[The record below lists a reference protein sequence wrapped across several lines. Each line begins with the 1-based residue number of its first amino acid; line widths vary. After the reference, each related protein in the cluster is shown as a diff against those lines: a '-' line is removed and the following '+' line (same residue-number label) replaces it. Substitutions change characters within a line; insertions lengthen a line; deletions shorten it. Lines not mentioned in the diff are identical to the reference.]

1 MKCIEIIRQIVLSS
15 ALRDEPSVMNKL
27 VLRYKTYAINIGLP
41 HYHAKANIF
50 DLLCTHLQLRRLACR
65 IHHRAMTWHCKSAFD
80 IDGLWW
86 LLIDAIFHHIVKF
99 AAIPHCNIILF
110 DVNLIFE
117 YTLFDI
123 TYYYIGRI
131 DILPFYWFGTIKK
144 QITNV

>member
-41 HYHAKANIF
+41 HYHAKTYF

-86 LLIDAIFHHIVKF
+86 LLIDAIFHHIVKYF
-99 AAIPHCNIILF
+99 VAIPHCNIILF

-117 YTLFDI
+117 WTLFDI
-123 TYYYIGRI
+123 I
-131 DILPFYWFGTIKK
+131 DRLDTLFSYWFGKIKK
-144 QITNV
+144 

>member
-1 MKCIEIIRQIVLSS
+1 MLNEFSLESIIVLQRANNETINLIFLVTIETILFGLFMKCIEIIRQIVLSS

-80 IDGLWW
+80 IDGL
-86 LLIDAIFHHIVKF
+86 
-99 AAIPHCNIILF
+99 
-110 DVNLIFE
+110 
-117 YTLFDI
+117 
-123 TYYYIGRI
+123 
-131 DILPFYWFGTIKK
+131 
-144 QITNV
+144 

>member
-41 HYHAKANIF
+41 HYHAKTYF

-86 LLIDAIFHHIVKF
+86 LLIDAIFHHIVKYF
-99 AAIPHCNIILF
+99 VAIPHCNIILF

-117 YTLFDI
+117 WTLFDI
-123 TYYYIGRI
+123 IHYIDCYI
-131 DILPFYWFGTIKK
+131 DRLDTLFSYWFGKIKK
-144 QITNV
+144 

>member
-41 HYHAKANIF
+41 HYHAKTYF

-86 LLIDAIFHHIVKF
+86 LLIDAIFHHIVKYF
-99 AAIPHCNIILF
+99 VAIPHCNIILF

-117 YTLFDI
+117 WTLFDI
-123 TYYYIGRI
+123 IHYIDLSTWYFVKLLIWENEKI
-131 DILPFYWFGTIKK
+131 DK
-144 QITNV
+144 

>member
-27 VLRYKTYAINIGLP
+27 VLRYKTYAINIGLA
-41 HYHAKANIF
+41 HYHAKTYF

-86 LLIDAIFHHIVKF
+86 LLIDAIFHHIVKYF
-99 AAIPHCNIILF
+99 VAIPHCNIILF

-117 YTLFDI
+117 WTLFDI
-123 TYYYIGRI
+123 IHYIDRL
-131 DILPFYWFGTIKK
+131 DTLFSYWFGKIKK
-144 QITNV
+144 

>member
-41 HYHAKANIF
+41 HYHAKTYF

-86 LLIDAIFHHIVKF
+86 LLIDAIFHHIVKYF
-99 AAIPHCNIILF
+99 VAIPHCNIILF
-110 DVNLIFE
+110 DVNLIFWIHSVW
-117 YTLFDI
+117 YN
-123 TYYYIGRI
+123 
-131 DILPFYWFGTIKK
+131 ILLHWSTWYFALLLIWKH
-144 QITNV
+144 QRNR

>member
-41 HYHAKANIF
+41 HYHAKTYF

-86 LLIDAIFHHIVKF
+86 LLIDAIFHHIVKYF
-99 AAIPHCNIILF
+99 VAIPHCNIILF

-117 YTLFDI
+117 WTLFDI
-123 TYYYIGRI
+123 IDRLYI
-131 DILPFYWFGTIKK
+131 LFSYWFGKIKK
-144 QITNV
+144 

>member
-41 HYHAKANIF
+41 HYHAKTYF

-86 LLIDAIFHHIVKF
+86 LLIDAIFHHIVKYF
-99 AAIPHCNIILF
+99 VAIPHCNIILF

-117 YTLFDI
+117 WTLFDI
-123 TYYYIGRI
+123 IHYIDRL
-131 DILPFYWFGTIKK
+131 DTLFSYWFGKIKK
-144 QITNV
+144 

>member
-27 VLRYKTYAINIGLP
+27 VLRYRTYAINIGLP

-110 DVNLIFE
+110 DVNLIFWIHSFW
-117 YTLFDI
+117 YN
-123 TYYYIGRI
+123 
-131 DILPFYWFGTIKK
+131 ILLHWSTWYFALLLIWKN
-144 QITNV
+144 QRNR